1 MLVPPYHPASN
12 GAAERVVQTVENKLK
27 KSGSGNFQTQ
37 ISRFLF
43 HYRTTPH
50 EVTGRPP
57 CELLTGRMF
66 KTPLDVLRP
75 SLQASVFLKQLK
87 QKLYADTGSRQAP
100 SLQPGDDVYARIFRR
115 GTPWVPAS
123 VVDVTPSSASVRFGD
138 GILGNRHSDHLRLVQ
153 TETLASPE
161 TAKAAAPPQ
170 LEPPIHHA
178 PAIPEV
184 PHQEQLSGTSFSGS
198 SCAKESDGTALN
210 RAVHVNSDFVV
221 PTPSTPK
228 LRRGTRTRKLVNRY
242 SP

>member
-12 GAAERVVQTVENKLK
+12 DAAERVVQTVKNKLK
-27 KSGSGNFQTQ
+27 NSGSGNFQTQ

-66 KTPLDVLRP
+66 KTPFDVFRP

-87 QKLYADTGSRQAP
+87 QKLYADRGSRRAP
-100 SLQPGDDVYARIFRR
+100 SLQPGDVYARNFSR

-123 VVDVTPSSASVRFGD
+123 VVDVTPAPASVRFED
-138 GILGNRHSDHLRLVQ
+138 GTLGNRHSDHLRLVQ

-161 TAKAAAPPQ
+161 TAIAAAPPQ
-170 LEPPIHHA
+170 LESPLHHA
-178 PAIPEV
+178 PAVPEV
-184 PHQEQLSGTSFSGS
+184 PHQEHLPGTSFSGS
-198 SCAKESDGTALN
+198 SCATESDGTALN
-210 RAVHVNSDFVV
+210 SGVHVSSDSVV

-228 LRRGTRTRKLVNRY
+228 LRRGTRTRKPVNRY

>member
-12 GAAERVVQTVENKLK
+12 GAAKRVVQTVKNKLK
-27 KSGSGNFQTQ
+27 KSGSGNFQMQ

-75 SLQASVFLKQLK
+75 SL
-87 QKLYADTGSRQAP
+87 
-100 SLQPGDDVYARIFRR
+100 

-123 VVDVTPSSASVRFGD
+123 VVDVTPSSASVRFED
-138 GILGNRHSDHLRLVQ
+138 GTLGNRHSDHLRLVQ

-161 TAKAAAPPQ
+161 TANAAAPPQ
-170 LEPPIHHA
+170 LEPPLHHA
-178 PAIPEV
+178 PVIPEV
-184 PHQEQLSGTSFSGS
+184 PHQEQLPGTSFSGS
-198 SCAKESDGTALN
+198 SCATESDRTPLN
-210 RAVHVNSDFVV
+210 RGVHVNSDFVV

-228 LRRGTRTRKLVNRY
+228 LRRGTRTRKPVNVY